1 MTYRRV
7 PTRFHPIWVAYCAAL
22 ACLVFCL
29 GCQPTAKR
37 QPNPK
42 KAQAAQEK
50 KTANSGSN
58 YLTATGLA
66 NDSSSTTSSTGQA
79 SDDNRT
85 DHRTSV
91 KPHPKTHNFTDAQLN
106 KDHTLCVLAFDS
118 FTRYSYFL
126 SHYRHLMTPEQI
138 EKARTLVDSFEPE
151 FSDLARERELI
162 LNTATNSTD
171 VPTLLK
177 NNSIEVLLVSRRL
190 RRKIMH
196 EIYTREQL
204 RQYNEEYEANR
215 RKKMTTQQTTGPK

>member
-1 MTYRRV
+1 
-7 PTRFHPIWVAYCAAL
+7 
-22 ACLVFCL
+22 
-29 GCQPTAKR
+29 
-37 QPNPK
+37 
-42 KAQAAQEK
+42 
-50 KTANSGSN
+50 
-58 YLTATGLA
+58 
-66 NDSSSTTSSTGQA
+66 
-79 SDDNRT
+79 
-85 DHRTSV
+85 
-91 KPHPKTHNFTDAQLN
+91 
-106 KDHTLCVLAFDS
+106 
-118 FTRYSYFL
+118 
-126 SHYRHLMTPEQI
+126 MTPEQI

-215 RKKMTTQQTTGPK
+215 PKK